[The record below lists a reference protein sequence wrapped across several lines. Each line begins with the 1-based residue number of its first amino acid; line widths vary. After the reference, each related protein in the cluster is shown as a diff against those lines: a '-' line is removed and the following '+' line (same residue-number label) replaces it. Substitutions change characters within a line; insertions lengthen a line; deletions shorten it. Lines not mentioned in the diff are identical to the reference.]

1 MAIGGKIS
9 KNSNSRFKLKPE
21 EAIMVNRH
29 FSAPTN
35 FDSSSNDWMGDIIPL
50 DCIKAKDLVD
60 GDDKDSND
68 HDGNTTRFATGT
80 TSDLKDDP
88 FNNSYITCVH
98 EKYVIRVTHY
108 PHRNMVTAHRTL
120 VSLGL
125 LTICLGL
132 FRRGSRGQRPLGNA
146 KSIRLVSWLIWR
158 NTYLTC
164 VISWRNRFY
173 VPVNCATTLVF
184 GRDNS

>member
-1 MAIGGKIS
+1 MAIGGKNP

-35 FDSSSNDWMGDIIPL
+35 FDSSSNDWI

-60 GDDKDSND
+60 GADKDSND
-68 HDGNTTRFATGT
+68 H
-80 TSDLKDDP
+80 
-88 FNNSYITCVH
+88 VH

-120 VSLGL
+120 VSFEL
-125 LTICLGL
+125 LTIFLGL
-132 FRRGSRGQRPLGNA
+132 FRRGSRGQRSLGNA
-146 KSIRLVSWLIWR
+146 KSIRLVGWLIWR

-173 VPVNCATTLVF
+173 VPVNCATTLFF